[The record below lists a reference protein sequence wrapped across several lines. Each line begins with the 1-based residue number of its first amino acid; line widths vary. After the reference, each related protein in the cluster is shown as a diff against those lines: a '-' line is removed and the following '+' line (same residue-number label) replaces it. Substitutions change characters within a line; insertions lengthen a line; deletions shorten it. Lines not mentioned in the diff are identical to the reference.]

1 MDVYVPQLI
10 LFLLLFARITS
21 MIVVAPV
28 FGHLTIPLQVKAALG
43 LFLSFV
49 LFPMVSATGPQV
61 DVPMMALVVMA
72 LQEIATGALI
82 GFAAGLMFAG
92 IRYAGEI
99 VSLHMGL
106 SFANILDPDTNQ
118 NNPVIGQFLYLT
130 TILIFLTINGH
141 HFLIEALYLSYSGVP
156 LGTFTFAPSVSHELI
171 RMVGMVF
178 VVGVKFAAP
187 VLVAIFL
194 NNIAMG
200 ILARVMPQM
209 NIFSIS
215 FSLNIGVGL
224 LVLMTTAPLV
234 VYVFKKALAG
244 FEQNVL
250 ELIKLM

>member
-1 MDVYVPQLI
+1 MEVYVPQLI
-10 LFLLLFARITS
+10 LYLLLLARVTS
-21 MIVVAPV
+21 MIVLAPV
-28 FGHLTIPLQVKAALG
+28 FGHMAIPLQVKVAMG
-43 LFLSFV
+43 LFVSFV
-49 LFPMVSATGPQV
+49 LFPMVSAMGPKV
-61 DVPMMALVVMA
+61 DVPLLALVVMV
-72 LQEIATGALI
+72 LQEIAVGALI
-82 GFAAGLMFAG
+82 GFASGMLFAGL
-92 IRYAGEI
+92 RYAGEI
-99 VSLHMGL
+99 ISLHMGL

-118 NNPVIGQFLYLT
+118 NNPVVGQFLYLT

-141 HFLIEALYLSYSGVP
+141 HFLIEAVYLSYSGVP
-156 LGTFTFAPSVSHELI
+156 IGSFTFAQPVAQELI

-224 LVLMTTAPLV
+224 LVLMTTSPLV

-250 ELIKLM
+250 EIIRLM